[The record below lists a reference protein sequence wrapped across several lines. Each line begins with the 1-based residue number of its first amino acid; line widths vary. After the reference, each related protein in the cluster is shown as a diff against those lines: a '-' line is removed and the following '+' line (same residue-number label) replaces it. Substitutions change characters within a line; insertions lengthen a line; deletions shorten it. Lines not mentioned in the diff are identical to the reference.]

1 MNSENPSYQK
11 PALIVTTL
19 GSFIVPF
26 MGSSI
31 NIALPSIGREFSLDA
46 LMLNWVTTSY
56 LMSIAAFLLPFG
68 RISDI
73 YGIKKIFLLGF
84 TLFTFF
90 SFFSALSPS
99 VSFLIGSRILQGIG
113 ASMTASTGVAILSSV
128 FPPDKKGSVL
138 GINVA
143 AVYTGLS
150 CGPFF
155 GGLLTQHLGWRSIFF
170 INIPA
175 GLIIIVYSLLQLK
188 GEWAEARGEKF
199 DWLGS
204 ILYSSALIT
213 MMFGF
218 FQMSS
223 SFGII
228 LLFLGLIGIWL
239 FIRWELRVKSPVFEM
254 RLLTENRVFAFSN
267 LAALINYSATFAL
280 NFLLSLYLQSVRGL
294 KPQEAGLILV
304 SAPVMQALFS
314 PFAGRI
320 SDRIEPRKV
329 ASVGM
334 TLTTLGLFFFIFL
347 DERTA
352 LPKIVACL
360 LLLGF
365 GFALFSSP
373 NTNAVMS
380 SVEKRSYGV
389 ASGTLSTMRS
399 VGMMFSMGLVMVI
412 FSIFMGRI
420 PIAPPYFHLF
430 LKSVRGAFLLFTILC
445 ALGIGASLAR
455 GPSPETRKMR

>member
-1 MNSENPSYQK
+1 MPSENHYYQK

-68 RISDI
+68 RISDL
-73 YGIKKIFLLGF
+73 YGIKRIFLFGF
-84 TLFTFF
+84 TFFTLF

-99 VSFLIGSRILQGIG
+99 ASFLIVSRVFQGIG
-113 ASMTASTGVAILSSV
+113 ASMTASTGVAILTSV
-128 FPPDKKGSVL
+128 FPPDKKGRVL

-155 GGLLTQHLGWRSIFF
+155 GGLLTQHLGWRSIFL
-170 INIPA
+170 INLPV
-175 GLIIIVYSLLQLK
+175 GVLIIFYTLYRLK
-188 GEWAEARGEKF
+188 GEWAEARGEGF
-199 DWLGS
+199 DLVGS
-204 ILYSSALIT
+204 VLYSSSLVI
-213 MMFGF
+213 MMVGF
-218 FQMSS
+218 FRMSS
-223 SFGII
+223 LLGLV
-228 LLFLGLIGIWL
+228 LLFLGLIGIWI
-239 FIRWELRVKSPVFEM
+239 FIRWELRVKSPIFEI

-280 NFLLSLYLQSVRGL
+280 NFLLSLYLQSLRGL

-320 SDRIEPRKV
+320 SDRIEPRKM
-329 ASVGM
+329 ASMGM
-334 TLTTLGLFFFIFL
+334 GVTTLGLFFFIFL
-347 DERTA
+347 NEKTD
-352 LPKIVACL
+352 LPKIMGGL

-445 ALGIGASLAR
+445 AAGIWVSLAR
-455 GPSPETRKMR
+455 GSTDRKT

>member
-228 LLFLGLIGIWL
+228 LLSLGLIGIWL

-352 LPKIVACL
+352 LPKIVGCL

>member
-1 MNSENPSYQK
+1 MTADNPSYQR
-11 PALIVTTL
+11 PALMVTTL
-19 GSFIVPF
+19 GSFIIPF

-56 LMSIAAFLLPFG
+56 LLSIAVFLLPFG

-73 YGIKKIFLLGF
+73 YGIKKVFLLGF
-84 TLFTFF
+84 ILFTLF

-99 VSFLIGSRILQGIG
+99 PSFLIGSRVFQGIG
-113 ASMTASTGVAILSSV
+113 ASMTASTGIAILTSV
-128 FPPDKKGSVL
+128 FPPNKKGSVL

-155 GGLLTQHLGWRSIFF
+155 GGLLTQHYGWRSIFWVNLPVGF
-170 INIPA
+170 M
-175 GLIIIVYSLLQLK
+175 IILYTLFRLK
-188 GEWAEARGEKF
+188 GEWAEARGERF
-199 DWLGS
+199 DWMGS
-204 ILYSSALIT
+204 LFYSSALVV

-218 FQMSS
+218 FRISS
-223 SFGII
+223 SMGLI
-228 LLFLGLIGIWL
+228 LLAIGLIGIGI
-239 FIRWELRVKSPVFEM
+239 FIRWELRVKSPIFEM

-294 KPQEAGLILV
+294 KPQEAGLILIT
-304 SAPVMQALFS
+304 APVIQALFS

-329 ASVGM
+329 ASTGM
-334 TLTTLGLFFFIFL
+334 AITTLGLFLFIFL
-347 DERTA
+347 DEKTD
-352 LPKIVACL
+352 LFTIVGYL

-399 VGMMFSMGLVMVI
+399 VGMMFSMGLVMLI
-412 FSIFMGRI
+412 FSIFMGRT
-420 PIAPPYFHLF
+420 PIAPPYFPLF
-430 LKSVRGAFLLFTILC
+430 LKSVKGAFILFTVLC
-445 ALGIGASLAR
+445 ALGIGASLSR
-455 GPSPETRKMR
+455 GPSPILSHP